1 MTLHVNCAITECI
14 PVMITPTVLTIAL
27 MRDLTGTMTLPN
39 TIVQSVMLPA
49 LFVVDPQTLIVVNVQ
64 LTTSG
69 EPRLVTKAYVSMT
82 VLKESSMIIMAP
94 ISAKLVSISA

>member
-39 TIVQSVMLPA
+39 TIVQSVMLPV
-49 LFVVDPQTLIVVNVQ
+49 LFVVDP
-64 LTTSG
+64 
-69 EPRLVTKAYVSMT
+69 
-82 VLKESSMIIMAP
+82 
-94 ISAKLVSISA
+94 